1 MDAGMNAPEVP
12 MTITCPIPMR
22 PPRRACRMVATP
34 QMVTDASTA
43 QERYASGT
51 PAARITTMG
60 ISITAAMLSTASCRP
75 TPSESRSGGFSSG
88 W

>member
-43 QERYASGT
+43 HER
-51 PAARITTMG
+51 
-60 ISITAAMLSTASCRP
+60 
-75 TPSESRSGGFSSG
+75 
-88 W
+88 

>member
-1 MDAGMNAPEVP
+1 

-22 PPRRACRMVATP
+22 PVRSACRMVATP
-34 QMVTDASTA
+34 QTATDASTA
-43 QERYASGT
+43 QERYASVM
-51 PAARITTMG
+51 PAARMTTMG

-75 TPSESRSGGFSSG
+75 TPRASRRGGVSSG